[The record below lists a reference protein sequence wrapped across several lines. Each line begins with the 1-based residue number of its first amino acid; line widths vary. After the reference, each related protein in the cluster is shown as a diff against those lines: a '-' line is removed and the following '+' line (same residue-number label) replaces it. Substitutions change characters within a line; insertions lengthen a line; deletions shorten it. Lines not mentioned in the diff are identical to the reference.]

1 MSGKGSNMKVT
12 ASLPPSP
19 LGETSQ
25 AQRKLGKKYL
35 FFKSLLSHN
44 NLVLEHMAFLE
55 RTIYEGGVFTQEE
68 AIQLTRTM
76 VEHCCVL
83 VEDLNALCSGKFP
96 ELFGR
101 VESVGQS
108 ALNALTRTIS
118 FDYATLTVPLEEIT
132 LERLEEV
139 GGKAA
144 SLGEIRNRVG
154 LPTPS
159 GFAITASA
167 ASLFLEQSGL
177 LDSFRHQLAGIDLS
191 DIGALEKIC
200 AKISERIM
208 VAPLPPALEKSLL
221 GTTREL
227 IARYGPKVRLAVRS
241 SAVCEDSEASF
252 AGQHASVLGATP
264 MTLGR
269 AWSAVVASSFTPR
282 AVFYRRT
289 KGYSE
294 QDVMMSVLVLPMIQ
308 SKASGV
314 IYTIDPN
321 SSHSDDLLLAA
332 AWGLGVSVVDGSMDV
347 DFWRARREDKKILSS
362 EIADKKN
369 EFVVLAQGGIVSRP
383 VPQELRSQPCLTP
396 AQVGILMDH
405 GLRLEAHYGMPM
417 DIEWALDEH
426 DHLIILQAR
435 PLQRAGGLN
444 QIESCKLVP
453 GRAPLLFGG
462 QTAAPGAA
470 SGPVYAVQPDHELSA
485 IPEGAILVARQT
497 SPVYVAAMGK
507 VVGIITDVGSP
518 NGHMASVAREFGI
531 PTLVGVGK
539 ACAQLAHGMEITLDA
554 TNQVVYA
561 GRIEEILSKRK
572 PVNLMKGSPVYKSL
586 QEAMK
591 FINPLNL
598 VDPQLPEFSE
608 QGCRSLHDIIRF
620 AHEMAM
626 QEMFRLSDDLSAH
639 AGLAREL
646 KAVLPFRI
654 LLVDLGGGIAS
665 DADAPKVEMSDVRC
679 TPLRA
684 LLQGMGNPLIPKFQ
698 GSASGKDQPAPT
710 CYAVV
715 SDTYVNF
722 SGRLGNH
729 FATIDSYSGPVIN
742 DNYITFSFK
751 GGAAQYEQRV
761 RRTMVL
767 AGILRRQGFRV
778 TQAGDSLKAEIRKYD
793 ERRFLERLDTL
804 GRLLAAV
811 RALDWRLD
819 NDSEIARHV
828 DAFMNGDYAFRL
840 R

>member
-1 MSGKGSNMKVT
+1 MKESMPSGRPGDI
-12 ASLPPSP
+12 ADAP
-19 LGETSQ
+19 Q
-25 AQRKLGKKYL
+25 KLGKKYH
-35 FFKSLLSHN
+35 FFKSLLSRN
-44 NLVLEHMAFLE
+44 NLVLDQMTFLE
-55 RTIYEGGVFTQEE
+55 RTIHEGRPFTQEE
-68 AIQLTRTM
+68 AVQLTQSLVRN
-76 VEHCCVL
+76 CCL
-83 VEDLNALCSGKFP
+83 LAEDLNALCAGQFP
-96 ELFGR
+96 ELFGS
-101 VESVGQS
+101 VESVGKK
-108 ALNALTRTIS
+108 ALSALTRKRT
-118 FDYATLTVPLEEIT
+118 FDYQTLTVPLEEIT

-144 SLGEIRNRVG
+144 SLGEIRNRAG

-159 GFAITASA
+159 GFAVTASA

-177 LDSFRHQLAGIDLS
+177 LDAFSRQLANIDPS
-191 DIGALEKIC
+191 DIAALETAC
-200 AKISERIM
+200 AKISEKIM
-208 VAPLPPALEKSLL
+208 VSPLPLELEKDLQ
-221 GTTREL
+221 GKIRDL
-227 IARYGPKVRLAVRS
+227 IAKYGPKVRLAVRS

-252 AGQHASVLGATP
+252 AGQHASVLGAAP

-269 AWSAVVASSFTPR
+269 AWCAVVASAFTTR

-314 IYTIDPN
+314 LYTIDPN

-347 DFWRARREDKKILSS
+347 DFWRVRREDKKILSG
-362 EIADKKN
+362 EIADKKSQ
-369 EFVVLAQGGIVSRP
+369 FMVLAQGGIVSRP
-383 VPQELRSQPCLTP
+383 VPENLQGQPCLTP
-396 AQVGILMDH
+396 AQIDILVDY
-405 GLRLEAHYGMPM
+405 GLRLEAYYGMPM
-417 DIEWALDEH
+417 DIEWALDAK
-426 DHLIILQAR
+426 DLLVILQAR
-435 PLQRAGGLN
+435 PLQRAGGLD
-444 QIESCKLVP
+444 QAESCKLVP
-453 GRAPLLFGG
+453 GLTPLLFGG
-462 QTAAPGAA
+462 QAASPGAA
-470 SGPVYAVQPDHELSA
+470 AGPVYALQPEHELSA
-485 IPEGAILVARQT
+485 IPQGSILVAKQT
-497 SPVYVAAMGK
+497 SPTYVAAMGK
-507 VVGIITDVGSP
+507 VAGIITDVGSP

-531 PTLVGVGK
+531 PTLVGVGR
-539 ACAQLAHGMEITLDA
+539 ATAQLAHGMEITLDA

-561 GRIEEILSKRK
+561 GRISEILSTRK

-598 VDPQLPEFSE
+598 VDPQLPEFSA

-626 QEMFRLSDDLSAH
+626 QEMFRLCDDLSGH
-639 AGLAREL
+639 TGVAREL
-646 KAVLPFRI
+646 GAALPFRI
-654 LLVDLGGGIAS
+654 LLVDLGGGIAP
-665 DADAPKVEMSDVRC
+665 DAASTGVNLSELRC
-679 TPLRA
+679 TPLLA
-684 LLQGMGNPLIPKFQ
+684 LLQGMGHSRIP
-698 GSASGKDQPAPT
+698 SDAASGKDGLRPT

-715 SDTYVNF
+715 SETYVNF

-761 RRTMVL
+761 RRALIL

-778 TQAGDSLKAEIRKYD
+778 TQSGDSLKAEIRKYD
-793 ERRFLERLDTL
+793 QLRFTERLGTL

-819 NDSEIARHV
+819 SDSDIARYV
-828 DAFMNGDYAFRL
+828 DAFMNGDFAFGDH
-840 R
+840 